1 MLGEIFY
8 WIFNMSIA
16 ATICMV
22 PVLLLRLIKKK
33 PPSNFHLAVACA
45 VYPDVYSCWNFKQIQ
60 YYGFTF
66 QVYN

>member
-16 ATICMV
+16 ATI
-22 PVLLLRLIKKK
+22 